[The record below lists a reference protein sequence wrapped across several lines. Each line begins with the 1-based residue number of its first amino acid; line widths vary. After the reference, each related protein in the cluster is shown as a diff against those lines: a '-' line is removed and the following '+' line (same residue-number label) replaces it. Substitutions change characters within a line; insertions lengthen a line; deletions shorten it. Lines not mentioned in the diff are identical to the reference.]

1 MIRSVRTRNEMYGCE
16 AGFISASQ
24 PVGTILEATM
34 KLGTRI
40 LPTMAVAFFL
50 VPTLFADDTPKPG
63 DTPKKDESAS
73 STAAPG
79 APSKV
84 ASKPLPPPPAA
95 SSTQS
100 AAGEGKEKHPGRHSH
115 SARAQSD
122 STPKVELF
130 LGYSY
135 WRSVPDSTGNR
146 IDGMNGGSTSLA
158 YNFNRHVGLVADFA
172 GFGVD
177 SLEFSSLGPAYSPS
191 RNVDAE
197 STVFSVMFGPRF
209 SFRDHGKFTPFL
221 QVLGGVA
228 HAYDVTLDGCTAPI
242 YACTPLPAQTAFAMT
257 AGGGLD
263 YRLNHRLALRLLQA
277 EFLLTR
283 FQDPTSATGADGW
296 QSNVRLSTG
305 LVLRFGGNPAPPL
318 PPPNHAPIA
327 SCSVDRTMVY
337 AGSGDFVMVR
347 VDASDPDND
356 PMTFSWTASGGAVEG
371 NGPQARW
378 NSSGTN
384 PGAYAVKVR
393 VDDGRGGWT
402 DCSSSISVEPR
413 PNRPPTMTCSA
424 DRTTVV
430 IGDTVQI
437 TATASDPDNDPLTYS
452 WKSSGGR
459 VRGRDASVRFETAGL
474 NAGRYSVNGHVDDG
488 RGGGAD
494 CELGIE
500 VQSPPPPPEQIEL
513 EVRLSLHSIYFATA
527 RPTVANPTAGLLG
540 SQEQVLVKLA
550 ADFTRYLTFKP
561 DAHLILGGHAD
572 PRGTPEYNKGLTERR
587 VERTKSFLVQH
598 GVPADHIETRSYG
611 EEDQLTAEQTKEQIA
626 QNPDITPEERQLM
639 LSKLSVLVLANNRR
653 VDVTLST
660 TGQQSVR
667 RYPFNAKDFLALV
680 STKGGESDHTAKP
693 APKKKPN

>member
-1 MIRSVRTRNEMYGCE
+1 
-16 AGFISASQ
+16 
-24 PVGTILEATM
+24 M

-40 LPTMAVAFFL
+40 IPTMAVAFFL
-50 VPTLFADDTPKPG
+50 VPALFADDTPKPG
-63 DTPKKDESAS
+63 DTSKKDESAI
-73 STAAPG
+73 STPVPG
-79 APSKV
+79 AAANATAKP
-84 ASKPLPPPPAA
+84 ASPQPKE
-95 SSTQS
+95 SSSQAT
-100 AAGEGKEKHPGRHSH
+100 AGEGNAQHSGRHSRR
-115 SARAQSD
+115 ARAQSD
-122 STPKVELF
+122 STPKLELF

-135 WRSVPDSTGNR
+135 WRAIPYSNSNR
-146 IDGMNGGSTSLA
+146 MESMNGGSTSLA
-158 YNFNRHVGLVADFA
+158 YNFNRHVGLVGDFA
-172 GFGVD
+172 GFRVD
-177 SLEFSSLGPAYSPS
+177 TLQFTNLGAGFTPS
-191 RNVDAE
+191 RVVNAE
-197 STVFSVMFGPRF
+197 SNVFTVMFGPRV

-228 HAYDVTLDGCTAPI
+228 HADEVTLDNCTAPI
-242 YACTPLPAQTAFAMT
+242 YACTPLPRETVFTMT

-263 YRLNHRLALRLLQA
+263 YRLNHRLALRLFQA
-277 EFLLTR
+277 EYLLTR
-283 FQDPTSATGADGW
+283 FENPTSPTNATDW
-296 QSNVRLSTG
+296 QSNMRLSAG
-305 LVLRFGGNPAPPL
+305 VVFRFGGNPAPPP
-318 PPPNHAPIA
+318 PPPNHPPVT
-327 SCSVDRTMVY
+327 SCSADKTSVY
-337 AGSGDFVMVR
+337 VGSGDFVMVR
-347 VDASDPDND
+347 ADASDPDND
-356 PMTFSWTASGGAVEG
+356 ALTFSWTVNGGAVEG

-384 PGAYAVKVR
+384 PGTYTVKVR
-393 VDDGRGGWT
+393 VDDGRGGWA
-402 DCSSSISVEPR
+402 DCSSSISVDPR
-413 PNRPPTMTCSA
+413 PNRPPTMSCAA

-437 TATASDPDNDPLTYS
+437 TASASDPDNDPLTYS
-452 WKSSGGR
+452 WRSSGGR

-474 NAGRYSVNGHVDDG
+474 TAGRYSVNGHVDDG

-550 ADFTRYLTFKP
+550 ADFSRYLTFKP

-572 PRGTPEYNKGLTERR
+572 PRGTPEFNKGLTERR

-598 GVPADHIETRSYG
+598 GVPADHIDTRSYG
-611 EEDQLTAEQTKEQIA
+611 EEDQLTTEQTKEQIA

-639 LSKLSVLVLANNRR
+639 LNKLPLLVLANNRR

-667 RYPFNAKDFLALV
+667 RYPFNARDFLALV
-680 STKGGESDHTAKP
+680 SAKGGESERTAKP
-693 APKKKPN
+693 APKKKLN

>member
-1 MIRSVRTRNEMYGCE
+1 
-16 AGFISASQ
+16 
-24 PVGTILEATM
+24 M

-40 LPTMAVAFFL
+40 IPTMAVAFFL
-50 VPTLFADDTPKPG
+50 VPLLFADDTAKPG

-73 STAAPG
+73 SAAAPG
-79 APSKV
+79 AAAKPTGRTTP
-84 ASKPLPPPPAA
+84 PLPAA
-95 SSTQS
+95 PS
-100 AAGEGKEKHPGRHSH
+100 AQAPAGEGKGNHGGRHTRH
-115 SARAQSD
+115 ERAQSD
-122 STPKVELF
+122 STPKLELF

-135 WRSVPDSTGNR
+135 WRAVPYSNGNR
-146 IDGMNGGSTSLA
+146 MEFLNGGSTSLA

-172 GFGVD
+172 GFRVD
-177 SLEFSSLGPAYSPS
+177 TLQFTNLGPGFTPS
-191 RNVDAE
+191 RVVDAGGPA
-197 STVFSVMFGPRF
+197 FSALFGPRV
-209 SFRDHGKFTPFL
+209 SFRDHGRLTPFL

-228 HAYDVTLDGCTAPI
+228 HAYDVTLDNCNAPI
-242 YACTPLPAQTAFAMT
+242 YACTPLPAQTAFTMT

-263 YRLNHRLALRLLQA
+263 YRLNHRLALRLIQA
-277 EFLLTR
+277 EYLLTR
-283 FQDPTSATGADGW
+283 FRDPTSVTGADGW
-296 QSNVRLSTG
+296 QSNVRLSAG
-305 LVLRFGGNPAPPL
+305 LLFRFGGNPAPPP
-318 PPPNHAPIA
+318 PPPNHPPSA
-327 SCSVDRTMVY
+327 SCSVDKTMVY
-337 AGSGDFVMVR
+337 VGTGDFVVVR
-347 VDASDPDND
+347 ADASDPDND
-356 PMTFSWTASGGAVEG
+356 PLTFSWTANGGAVEG
-371 NGPQARW
+371 NGPKARW

-384 PGAYAVKVR
+384 PGTYTVKVR

-402 DCSSSISVEPR
+402 DCSSSIVVEPQ
-413 PNRPPTMTCSA
+413 PNRPPTMSCSA
-424 DRTTVV
+424 DHTTVV

-437 TATASDPDNDPLTYS
+437 TAAASDPDNDPLTYT

-474 NAGRYSVNGHVDDG
+474 NAGHYSVNGHVDDG

-572 PRGTPEYNKGLTERR
+572 PRGTPEYNKHLTERR

-598 GVPADHIETRSYG
+598 GVPADHIDTRSYG
-611 EEDQLTAEQTKEQIA
+611 EADQLTTEQTKEQIA

-667 RYPFNAKDFLALV
+667 RYPFNARDFLALV
-680 STKGGESDHTAKP
+680 STKGGDSDHAAKP

>member
-1 MIRSVRTRNEMYGCE
+1 
-16 AGFISASQ
+16 
-24 PVGTILEATM
+24 M

-40 LPTMAVAFFL
+40 LPALAVAFFL
-50 VPTLFADDTPKPG
+50 VPALCAHDTPKPG
-63 DTPKKDESAS
+63 DTPKKDESAA
-73 STAAPG
+73 STTAPG
-79 APSKV
+79 APSKL
-84 ASKPLPPPPAA
+84 ASKPLPSSPGP
-95 SSTQS
+95 SSTQA
-100 AAGEGKEKHPGRHSH
+100 AAGEGNEKHPGRHSH
-115 SARAQSD
+115 RAKAQSD
-122 STPKVELF
+122 STPKLELF

-135 WRSVPDSTGNR
+135 WRAVPYTNSNR
-146 IDGMNGGSTSLA
+146 MESMNGGSTSLA

-172 GFGVD
+172 GFRVD
-177 SLEFSSLGPAYSPS
+177 TLQFTNAGPAFTPS
-191 RNVDAE
+191 RVVDAR
-197 STVFSVMFGPRF
+197 SNVFTVMFGPRV
-209 SFRDHGKFTPFL
+209 SFRDHGRLTPFL

-228 HAYDVTLDGCTAPI
+228 HADDVTLDNCTAPI
-242 YACTPLPAQTAFAMT
+242 YACTPLQAQTTFTMT

-263 YRLNHRLALRLLQA
+263 YRLTHRLALRLFQA
-277 EFLLTR
+277 EYLLTR
-283 FQDPTSATGADGW
+283 FQDPTSGTGADGW
-296 QSNVRLSTG
+296 QSNVRLSAG
-305 LVLRFGGNPAPPL
+305 LLFRFGGNPPPPP
-318 PPPNHAPIA
+318 PPPNHPPTA
-327 SCSVDRTMVY
+327 SCSAEKTMVY
-337 AGSGDFVMVR
+337 VGSGEFVIVR
-347 VDASDPDND
+347 ADASDPDND
-356 PMTFSWTASGGAVEG
+356 SLTFSWTSNGGAVEG
-371 NGPQARW
+371 TGPQARW

-384 PGAYAVKVR
+384 PGTYIVKVR

-413 PNRPPTMTCSA
+413 PNRSPTMSCSA
-424 DRTTVV
+424 DRTTAV

-437 TATASDPDNDPLTYS
+437 SATASDPDNDPLTYT

-474 NAGRYSVNGHVDDG
+474 GAGRYSVNGHVDDG
-488 RGGGAD
+488 RGGTAD

-500 VQSPPPPPEQIEL
+500 LQSPPPPPEQIEL

-527 RPTVANPTAGLLG
+527 RPTAANPTAGLLG

-572 PRGTPEYNKGLTERR
+572 PRGGAEYNKGLTERR

-598 GVPADHIETRSYG
+598 GVPADHIDTRSYG
-611 EEDQLTAEQTKEQIA
+611 EEDQLTTEQTKEQIA

-639 LSKLSVLVLANNRR
+639 LSKLPILVLANNRR

-680 STKGGESDHTAKP
+680 SAKGGEKTAP
-693 APKKKPN
+693 PKKNP